1 MSSERGRLVVISGP
15 SGSGKTSL
23 WKRLLAH
30 PGVTFSVSATTRQPR
45 PGEAEGRDYVFLPE
59 EEFTRRVQAGEFLE
73 HARVHGHAY
82 GTLRGP
88 VLEALDKGLDVV
100 LEIDVQGAASIRASG
115 LPLVSVFVMPPS
127 LAVLEERLRG
137 RHSDA
142 EEEIRRRLALARA
155 EMDQAPQY
163 DHVVV
168 NDDLDRMVAEVET
181 FLGLQPVS

>member
-1 MSSERGRLVVISGP
+1 MSSERGRLVVVSGP

-30 PGVTFSVSATTRQPR
+30 PGVTFSVSATTRAPR
-45 PGEAEGRDYVFLPE
+45 PGEIEGRDYVFLSE
-59 EEFTRRVQAGEFLE
+59 KEFARRVQAGDFLE
-73 HARVHGHAY
+73 HAQVHGHSY
-82 GTLRGP
+82 GTLREP
-88 VLEALDKGLDVV
+88 VLEDLGRGLDVV
-100 LEIDVQGAASIRASG
+100 LEIDVQGAASVRGSG

-127 LAVLEERLRG
+127 LEILGERLRG
-137 RHSDA
+137 RHSDK

-163 DHVVV
+163 DQVVV